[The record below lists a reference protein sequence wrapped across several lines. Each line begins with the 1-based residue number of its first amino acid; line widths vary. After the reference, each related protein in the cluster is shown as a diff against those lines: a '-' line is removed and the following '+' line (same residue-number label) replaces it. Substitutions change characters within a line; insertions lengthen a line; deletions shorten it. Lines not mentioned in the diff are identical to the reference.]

1 MRSRYTAYVRRDAAY
16 LLRTWHVSTRPLA
29 LDLEGVVWLG
39 LEVLSRDAGGEAD
52 AAGLVT
58 FIARYLSNFSSGF
71 FSSVFCLLSHSM
83 TGVCHTWPVSSGLG
97 ATNSRP
103 RPSPPK

>member
-58 FIARYLSNFSSGF
+58 FIARYQQPDGAVVAMRETSAFVRESGEWLY
-71 FSSVFCLLSHSM
+71 VDG
-83 TGVCHTWPVSSGLG
+83 T
-97 ATNSRP
+97 A
-103 RPSPPK
+103 